1 MRIRVEQ
8 NCVKKRRAILTAFRK
23 IKRKTL
29 PRLRL
34 ESAGSTQPLLPLD
47 GRGTPGP
54 GASMSSTNRTL
65 FCSRQRGFYI
75 CKNI

>member
-1 MRIRVEQ
+1 LRIRVEQ
-8 NCVKKRRAILTAFRK
+8 NCVKKKKVDFNCIQKNKKKDLATVER
-23 IKRKTL
+23 
-29 PRLRL
+29 
-34 ESAGSTQPLLPLD
+34 AGSTQPLLPLD

-54 GASMSSTNRTL
+54 GASMSSTDRIL